1 MTTQKIVVLQIGRKH
16 RQAFAQL
23 PLMSAASIQT
33 AQLNTKKITLTNSAA
48 CPTVAAVLRLLTIVY
63 YLAPRNQTVSSLGR
77 SAARPPLP
85 VLTTRTV
92 FSLERDVAK
101 CHSPR
106 MCAFQTR
113 RIAKSSA
120 RLVVLESQLNALRMT
135 CSLVIVAQIA
145 HHHLQQL
152 QLIHH
157 RRPNQHSQQLLV
169 LLETQPTHLEASPH
183 AVIGILPGWIKS
195 Q

>member
-1 MTTQKIVVLQIGRKH
+1 MINHINVL
-16 RQAFAQL
+16 F
-23 PLMSAASIQT
+23 P
-33 AQLNTKKITLTNSAA
+33 AQLNTKKNTLTNSAA
-48 CPTVAAVLRLLTIVY
+48 CPTVAALLNNLMVTTKMT
-63 YLAPRNQTVSSLGR
+63 APRNQTVSSLGR
-77 SAARPPLP
+77 SAARLPLP
-85 VLTTRTV
+85 VSTTRTV

-101 CHSPR
+101 HRSRR
-106 MCAFQTR
+106 MCVCPTR
-113 RIAKSSA
+113 RIAKSSE
-120 RLVVLESQLNALRMT
+120 RIVVLESQLNALRMT

-157 RRPNQHSQQLLV
+157 HRPNQHSQQLLV